1 MKTAEEKTRFFLTPK
16 DKPVS
21 DKWTLIRNV
30 GRDILSPDAQ
40 LKLEWIIFYETVAK
54 GNAKQTALHFGVS
67 RKTFHKWLNR
77 FKETNLKTLEEVSRR
92 PLNTRDWMVTKVQ
105 ERRVIS
111 LRKKNMEFG
120 KKKLKRIYIREYREP
135 ISTWK
140 IERVIRQYNLFPDK
154 AKHEYQVAKN
164 RKSEPKVRIH
174 QLKDALPLVHKFGF
188 LWHVDAIIIWWYGQR
203 RIIFTALEDKT
214 KIAYARVYTTN
225 TSKYSEDFLKRL
237 LYLSEGRIDITHQ
250 DNGSEFKGAFEK
262 ACTTLG
268 ILQIYSRV
276 RTPTDNAALEN
287 FNGTLQREWLA
298 FSKVGLDDIDA
309 ANQDL
314 TLWLIKF
321 NSYRPHEALDYQT
334 PLEYAHEQFFKVLPM
349 WPASTTTRL
358 CKLIS
363 L

>member
-314 TLWLIKF
+314 TLLLIKF

-358 CKLIS
+358 CKLI
-363 L
+363 